1 MHRIMRT
8 VAIIAMVAVPAWA
21 QRIETHQPDR
31 GRIVHIQTA
40 LNHLTV
46 IEAGELVLT
55 VAAGSSAFKIEWREN
70 KVFIQPT
77 EPNVAT
83 NLFIWTASGRL
94 NYELEPAGSIEAMDF
109 AVDEPIERPQVIP
122 VPTVNQTSEQKLAT
136 EPMLGGR
143 PVRIGDFK
151 VPKNRVIVLLKDVFQ
166 RNDQVFIRYSIWNGS
181 KTAYVPRCPQAFVLD
196 VPRLANLG
204 RIANYQLTADEVKNL
219 HSKGQ
224 KSLDLSSTQV
234 RDASIE
240 PGNDTV
246 GVVGVKLPTVKAG
259 GHTALRLKFPPDANI
274 PVEATLVL

>member
-1 MHRIMRT
+1 MRRIMRAL
-8 VAIIAMVAVPAWA
+8 AIIVTLVVPAWG
-21 QRIETHQPDR
+21 QRIETQQPDR
-31 GRIVHIQTA
+31 ERIVHIQTA

-46 IEAGELVLT
+46 IEVGEPVVT

-109 AVDEPIERPQVIP
+109 AVDEPIVRPQVIS
-122 VPTVNQTSEQKLAT
+122 VPAVNQTSEQKPAT

-143 PVRIGDFK
+143 PVRIGNFK
-151 VPKNRVIVLLKDVFQ
+151 EPKNRVIVLLKDVFQ
-166 RNDQVFIRYSIWNGS
+166 QNDQVFIRYSVWNGS
-181 KTAYVPRCPQAFVLD
+181 QTAYVPGGPQVFMLD
-196 VPRLANLG
+196 VPRSANLG
-204 RIANYQLTADEVKNL
+204 RIANYQLTADELKNL

-224 KSLDLSSTQV
+224 KSLDLSNAQV
-234 RDASIE
+234 RDTRIE

-246 GVVGVKLPTVKAG
+246 GVVGVRLPDLKTG
-259 GHTALRLKFPPDANI
+259 GHTVLLLKFPPDGNI
-274 PVEATLVL
+274 HVEATLVL